1 MESILFTMPAL
12 CANERVCK
20 WVRQRLLQ
28 TEIFFAKPGREHFC
42 RRATPFALHVT
53 NFRMPNQTP
62 RTSPPSQA
70 FLDVF
75 CAHSSPGNCLPF
87 DQFMALA
94 LYHPTV
100 GYYRSGR
107 QRVGRGQGTDFFTA
121 TTSGPL
127 FGELIVAA
135 CHSLLG
141 NASLADTA
149 FVEIGAEPG
158 GGVLTGVQ
166 HGFGAARTIRVGE
179 PLQLSGKCVV
189 FSNELFDAQP
199 FRRFLF
205 RAGSW
210 REFGVQLA
218 NGSLREVEMEARPAP
233 TDLPLAAPEGY
244 RIDLPRAAVE
254 LAEKIAGQ
262 SWSGLFVAFD
272 YGKSWR
278 ELSTA
283 APVGTARAYH
293 RHTQS
298 NELLAQPGEQDL
310 TCHVC
315 WDWLAE
321 ALLRHDFAQPQIESQ
336 EAFLIRR
343 ATEVLAATA
352 TAEAARFSQ
361 RKLALLQLLH
371 HLGQKFQ
378 VLWALR
384 NDA

>member
-1 MESILFTMPAL
+1 
-12 CANERVCK
+12 
-20 WVRQRLLQ
+20 
-28 TEIFFAKPGREHFC
+28 
-42 RRATPFALHVT
+42 
-53 NFRMPNQTP
+53 MPNQTP

-75 CAHSSPGNCLPF
+75 REHSSPANSLRF

-100 GYYRSGR
+100 GYYRSAR
-107 QRVGRGQGTDFFTA
+107 QRVGRDHGTDFFTA
-121 TTSGPL
+121 TSSGPL
-127 FGELIVAA
+127 FGELIVSA

-141 NASLADTA
+141 NESLMDTT

-158 GGVLTGVQ
+158 GNVLTGVQ
-166 HGFGAARTIRVGE
+166 HGFSATRTIRVGE
-179 PLQLSGKCVV
+179 PLQLSGKYVV

-199 FRRFLF
+199 FRRFVF
-205 RAGSW
+205 RAGAW
-210 REFGVQLA
+210 RELGVQLC
-218 NGSLREVEMEARPAP
+218 NGLLQEVELEASPAP
-233 TDLPLAAPEGY
+233 TVLPLASPEGY
-244 RIDLPRAAVE
+244 RIDLPLASVE
-254 LAEKIAGQ
+254 LAESIATQ
-262 SWSGLFVAFD
+262 PWTGLFVAFD
-272 YGKSWR
+272 YGKTWR
-278 ELSTA
+278 ELIEA
-283 APVGTARAYH
+283 APAGTARAYH

-298 NELLAQPGEQDL
+298 NDLLAHPGEQDL

-321 ALLRHDFAQPQIESQ
+321 ALRRHYFAGAQIESQ
-336 EAFLIRR
+336 EAFLVRH

-384 NDA
+384 KDA